1 MVIEVS
7 LRILR
12 QTSNYGVPIPPPPPG
27 IGNIYTRSP
36 TTPLSKPYV
45 EFLLDIFYQNGIY
58 DVLPLHFVNQN
69 VCTGEQIPAPKGGPP
84 RTA

>member
-7 LRILR
+7 LWLHR
-12 QTSNYGVPIPPPPPG
+12 QANNDWVPISPTG

-69 VCTGEQIPAPKGGPP
+69 VCTGEQLPAPKGGPP
-84 RTA
+84 RIA